1 MRFTSIHTVIAA
13 GALLVA
19 GTVAVQAADPEIEE
33 LKTQIKALQ
42 QHVTELEQRGIRP
55 TSLPGTNAP
64 NVVTFAP
71 RALEIIGHASQ
82 VEDRGNLND
91 DDQVAAPRPNDL
103 TLDPKYRGFIPI
115 PNTPALLK
123 FNAKPRVDFTS
134 DSRNSGNPDRFV
146 TAQIPVKGQSGFG
159 GSEVFNVNAR
169 GSQLRLDA
177 RAPELPGNFRFYYE
191 NDFFGSG
198 SGMQYRLKYL
208 YGQYYNFTVG
218 QASSVFQDPDV
229 WPDTVDYEGPNGG
242 ILTRR
247 PLVRYTWQMDDHWQL
262 NVGVEQPSSEVS
274 STNSIT
280 QVNRAPDGGFNVRWE
295 DKKFGHV
302 QAGAIF
308 RDVGARGAGV
318 GDQNVFG
325 WGLTLATSLKTVDQD
340 TVQGQVTYGKGTFK
354 YCNDD
359 FVNNDAAYDSS
370 GDLEALPWF
379 GAMVGYTHYW
389 APRWRSTV
397 SYGFVNIENDPSQ
410 GPDAYHQTQYAS
422 LNLIYQMREHLK
434 LGLEGL
440 YGSKQTQDGN
450 NGDVWR
456 IQMSM
461 VWSLFD

>member
-91 DDQVAAPRPNDL
+91 DDQVAAPRTNDL
-103 TLDPKYRGFIPI
+103 TLDPKYQGFNPI
-115 PNTPALLK
+115 PNTPALQK

-177 RAPELPGNFRFYYE
+177 RAPEFPVNFRFYYE

-247 PLVRYTWQMDDHWQL
+247 PLVRYTWQMDDNWQL

-318 GDQNVFG
+318 GDQNVF
-325 WGLTLATSLKTVDQD
+325 
-340 TVQGQVTYGKGTFK
+340 
-354 YCNDD
+354 
-359 FVNNDAAYDSS
+359 
-370 GDLEALPWF
+370 
-379 GAMVGYTHYW
+379 
-389 APRWRSTV
+389 
-397 SYGFVNIENDPSQ
+397 
-410 GPDAYHQTQYAS
+410 
-422 LNLIYQMREHLK
+422 
-434 LGLEGL
+434 
-440 YGSKQTQDGN
+440 
-450 NGDVWR
+450 
-456 IQMSM
+456 
-461 VWSLFD
+461 